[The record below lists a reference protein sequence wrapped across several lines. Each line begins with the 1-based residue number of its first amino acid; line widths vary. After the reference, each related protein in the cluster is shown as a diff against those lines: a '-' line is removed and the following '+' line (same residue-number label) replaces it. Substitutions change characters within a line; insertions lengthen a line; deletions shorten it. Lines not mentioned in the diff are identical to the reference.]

1 MSDIL
6 VINTGGTFNKRYNR
20 LNGELF
26 VDDGS
31 QAFEEITSNWLCEFE
46 IVNIVGKDSLEFDDN
61 DRELIKNS
69 INQHNSKNKFIII
82 HGTDTIHITAD
93 FLDKNCKDKVIVLTG
108 AMVPFSINPIE
119 ATANFAMSYG
129 FLSNCDTSG
138 IYICMNGKIG
148 EFTKVKKDKIQG
160 KFVKTN

>member
-6 VINTGGTFNKRYNR
+6 IINTGGTFNKYYDAR
-20 LNGELF
+20 NGELM
-26 VDDGS
+26 VDKSSKALGIINQKWMS
-31 QAFEEITSNWLCEFE
+31 HLSFL
-46 IVNIVGKDSLEFDDN
+46 NIIGKDSLEFDDN

-82 HGTDTIHITAD
+82 HGTDTMHITAD

-129 FLSNCDTSG
+129 FLSKCNTSG
-138 IYICMNGKIG
+138 IYICMNGEIG